1 MTTKRGAIFDLGN
14 TLVTYFTREQWPGVL
29 EEGIA
34 GVADFLAG
42 RGFTRLEPEE
52 LARRTAGQR
61 RTGGDKV
68 LPLRG
73 RLSRIFEVEPSD
85 ADLLDL
91 MEEEFCKPVF
101 GRAQLCADSLEA
113 LSELREAGLR
123 TAILSNTPWGSPGR
137 LWRKH
142 LSELGLD
149 QAVDVLAFCDDVGW
163 RKPDRRAFEHV
174 LGRLGLEPS
183 QCLFVGDDPRWDIE
197 GPRRIG
203 MDAVLIDRLGE
214 NASAPGDKIGSL
226 RQLRRFLG

>member
-1 MTTKRGAIFDLGN
+1 MAVKRGVIFDLGN

-42 RGFTRLEPEE
+42 RGLSRLEPEE
-52 LARRTAGQR
+52 LARRVQGQR
-61 RTGGDKV
+61 RTGGDQV

-101 GRAQLCADSLEA
+101 GRARLCADSLEA
-113 LSELREAGLR
+113 LAELRESGLR
-123 TAILSNTPWGSPGR
+123 TAILSNTPWGSPGW

-142 LSELGLD
+142 LSQLGLD
-149 QAVDVLAFCDDVGW
+149 RAVDVVAFCDDVGW

-197 GPRRIG
+197 GPRRVG
-203 MDAVLIDRLGE
+203 MEAILIDRLGE
-214 NASAPGDKIGSL
+214 NAAVSGGKIASL
-226 RQLRRFLG
+226 VEVGQFLD